1 MVLYVPKML
10 SQVVGKLRDYRFY
23 NFMFLVGLLA
33 SFFMGGVLSFL
44 GAGGSILTLPILVY
58 LFKINVVDATTYS
71 LLLVGLTAL
80 FGCIVGAKEKL
91 IDFKTG
97 IIFGIPSIIGVV
109 LARKVIVPYLPD
121 QVLIG
126 NFILEKSFLIMILF
140 ALLMLVSSSL
150 MIRDRKTILTKTNNK
165 NEYEKNIIIILEG
178 LIVGQLTGFVGA
190 GGGFLIIPA
199 LVLLTGL
206 EMRVAVG
213 TSLFIIAIK
222 SLAGFG
228 SDVIDGFQ
236 ADWMF
241 SIFVILATF
250 VGVIF
255 GNMLSK
261 KITDKTLK
269 KYFGYMTLFIGSF
282 IIIEQLI
289 NL

>member
-1 MVLYVPKML
+1 ML

-150 MIRDRKTILTKTNNK
+150 MISDRKTILTKTNNK

-206 EMRVAVG
+206 SMNVAVA

-222 SLAGFG
+222 SLMGFG
-228 SDVIDGFQ
+228 SDLIDGFQ
-236 ADWMF
+236 TDWMF
-241 SIFVILATF
+241 VLYVCIFTLAGVFFWKDFIEKGFRQADKKTF
-250 VGVIF
+250 
-255 GNMLSK
+255 
-261 KITDKTLK
+261 
-269 KYFGYMTLFIGSF
+269 
-282 IIIEQLI
+282 LI
-289 NL
+289 HDVNNKLYYNY

>member
-1 MVLYVPKML
+1 
-10 SQVVGKLRDYRFY
+10 
-23 NFMFLVGLLA
+23 MFIIGLIA
-33 SFFMGGVLSFL
+33 SFFMGTVLSFL

-58 LFKINVVDATTYS
+58 LFQIDIIEATTYS
-71 LLLVGLTAL
+71 LLLVGLTAV
-80 FGCIVGAKEKL
+80 FGCVASLKDKL

-109 LARKVIVPYLPD
+109 LARKVVLPFLPD
-121 QVLIG
+121 QILVG

-140 ALLMLVSSSL
+140 AVLMLVSSSL
-150 MIRDRKTILTKTNNK
+150 MIRDRKTILSKTNDK
-165 NEYEKNIIIILEG
+165 NAYERNIIIILEG

-206 EMRVAVG
+206 SMNIAVA

-222 SLAGFG
+222 SLMGYL

-236 ADWMF
+236 TDWMF
-241 SIFVILATF
+241 VFYVCLFTL
-250 VGVIF
+250 VGVFF
-255 GNMLSK
+255 GRILSK
-261 KITDKTLK
+261 KVSDKQTK
-269 KYFGYMTLFIGSF
+269 KLFGYMTLIISFI

-289 NL
+289 S

>member
-1 MVLYVPKML
+1 
-10 SQVVGKLRDYRFY
+10 
-23 NFMFLVGLLA
+23 MFLVGLLA

-121 QVLIG
+121 QILIG

-206 EMRVAVG
+206 SMNVAVA

-222 SLAGFG
+222 SLMGFG
-228 SDVIDGFQ
+228 SDLIDGFQ
-236 ADWMF
+236 TDWMF
-241 SIFVILATF
+241 VLYVCIFTL
-250 VGVIF
+250 VGVFF
-255 GNMLSK
+255 GRILSK
-261 KITDKTLK
+261 KVSDKQTK
-269 KYFGYMTLFIGSF
+269 KLFGYMTLIISCI
-282 IIIEQLI
+282 IIIEQI
-289 NL
+289 IF

>member
-1 MVLYVPKML
+1 
-10 SQVVGKLRDYRFY
+10 
-23 NFMFLVGLLA
+23 MFIAGLLA
-33 SFFMGGVLSFL
+33 SFFMGTVLSFL

-58 LFKINVVDATTYS
+58 LFQIDIIQATTYS
-71 LLLVGLTAL
+71 LLLVGLTAV
-80 FGCIVGAKEKL
+80 FGCVASFKDKL

-109 LARKVIVPYLPD
+109 LARKIVLPFLPD
-121 QVLIG
+121 QILVR

-140 ALLMLVSSSL
+140 AVLMLVSSSL
-150 MIRDRKTILTKTNNK
+150 MIRDRKPVLSKTNDK
-165 NEYEKNIIIILEG
+165 NVYERNIIIILEG

-206 EMRVAVG
+206 SMNIAVA

-222 SLAGFG
+222 SLMGYL

-236 ADWMF
+236 TDWMF
-241 SIFVILATF
+241 VFYVCLFTL
-250 VGVIF
+250 VGVFF
-255 GNMLSK
+255 GRILSK
-261 KITDKTLK
+261 KVSDKQTK
-269 KYFGYMTLFIGSF
+269 KLFGYMTLIISFI

-289 NL
+289 S

>member
-121 QVLIG
+121 QILIG

-206 EMRVAVG
+206 SMNVAVA

-222 SLAGFG
+222 SLMGFG
-228 SDVIDGFQ
+228 SDLIDGFQ
-236 ADWMF
+236 TDWMF
-241 SIFVILATF
+241 VLYVCIFTLA
-250 VGVIF
+250 GVFF
-255 GNMLSK
+255 GRILSK
-261 KITDKTLK
+261 KVSDKQTK
-269 KYFGYMTLFIGSF
+269 KLFGYMTLIISCI
-282 IIIEQLI
+282 IIIEQI
-289 NL
+289 IF